1 MKILLV
7 DNDPTLLKFL
17 PPRLE
22 KAGHEVITASDGLQA
37 MDILSDLTPDAI
49 LVDYIMPNVDGKTLC
64 TVIRQN
70 PRLSAVFIAILSAVA
85 AEEAIDI
92 QRLGADCCIA
102 KGPFDRMLVNILDV
116 LEAPKAA
123 ADRCV
128 GGEVIGRAAVSPRRI
143 THELLA
149 AKKHFEMILSRMS
162 EGILEINAQGRIVYA
177 NPAAVGFRGL
187 SERDILGRR
196 FAEVFGVADGSA
208 SEEALRPSA
217 KNKEVAEGQVVL
229 HRNDHRYGMKVIF
242 LEEGTSAALVIL
254 TDFTEQHRAE
264 KALAESEEKYRN
276 VVENITVGILV
287 AQDGRLVF
295 ANHAI
300 SRFLGKS
307 VEELFSEEDPFGFI
321 HPEDRSMVLGRHMR
335 RIKGEQAPER
345 YFFRV
350 FDAEDRTRWV
360 EVSCVLISWNDRPAT
375 LNFFTD
381 VTEQLASQKALAE
394 SEGRY
399 RHLINVAP
407 AGIYEIDYRA
417 PKLLSVNDLLCEYS
431 GYSRQELL
439 EMNPLDLLTEESQ
452 QHYLARLE
460 GLAEKQQ
467 ISDTVEYEGIRK
479 NGERV
484 LFRLSA
490 NYHYEEGQIARA
502 TCVVHDITELRK
514 VEEEKKRL
522 ERQLQQAQKLEA
534 LGTLAGGVSH
544 DFNNLLMGIQARIS
558 LMLMQVEPSHPFYRH
573 LKTIEQYIE
582 NGAGLTKQVLGFARR
597 GKYHVQSTDMNEMVR
612 QSVSMFGRT
621 KKEITIH
628 LDLDEAL
635 PPAMVDRSQIQQM
648 LLNLY
653 VNAWQAM
660 DGAGELTLISK
671 EAVVGNKEAS
681 YGDLEPGRYVEVRV
695 SDNGPGIDP
704 AIHQR
709 IFDPFFTTKER
720 GRGTGLGLAS
730 AYGIAK
736 SHGGSISVESEPG
749 KGAVFV
755 IRLPATEDAVV
766 KETIACDEAATGNET
781 ILLVDDEEIVLES
794 GRELLQKLGYKVITA
809 ENGQQAL
816 DAFRRKKGLVDLVI
830 LDMIMPAMSG
840 GEVFDQLRQI
850 DPEIKVLLSS
860 GYSIDGEAAE
870 ILDRGCNGFIQ
881 KPFRVEPFSL
891 KIREILE
898 PSSGFPAEPL

>member
-7 DNDPTLLKFL
+7 DSDPTLLKSL

-22 KAGHEVITASDGLQA
+22 KAGYEVITASDGLRA
-37 MDILSDLTPDAI
+37 LDILSDLAPDAI
-49 LVDYIMPNVDGKTLC
+49 LVGHIMPDLDGKTLC
-64 TVIRQN
+64 TVVRQN
-70 PRLSAVFIAILSAVA
+70 PRMSAVFIAVLSAA
-85 AEEAIDI
+85 AADEAIDI
-92 QRLGADCCIA
+92 QRYGADCCLA
-102 KGPFDRMLVNILDV
+102 KGPLDRMLVNILDA

-123 ADRCV
+123 ADRCA
-128 GGEVIGRAAVSPRRI
+128 GGEVIGRAAVSPRSI
-143 THELLA
+143 PQELLA
-149 AKKHFEMILSRMS
+149 AKKHFEMILSRLS

-177 NPAAVGFRGL
+177 NPAAVVFSGI

-196 FAEVFGVADGSA
+196 FVEVFGVADRSA
-208 SEEALRPSA
+208 VEEALKPST
-217 KNKEVAEGQVVL
+217 KNKEAAEGRVVV
-229 HRNDHRYGMKVIF
+229 HRNDHRYGMKVLF
-242 LEEGTSAALVIL
+242 LEEGASAALVIL
-254 TDFTEQHRAE
+254 TDFTEQ
-264 KALAESEEKYRN
+264 LA
-276 VVENITVGILV
+276 
-287 AQDGRLVF
+287 F
-295 ANHAI
+295 
-300 SRFLGKS
+300 
-307 VEELFSEEDPFGFI
+307 
-321 HPEDRSMVLGRHMR
+321 
-335 RIKGEQAPER
+335 
-345 YFFRV
+345 
-350 FDAEDRTRWV
+350 
-360 EVSCVLISWNDRPAT
+360 
-375 LNFFTD
+375 
-381 VTEQLASQKALAE
+381 QKALVE
-394 SEGRY
+394 SEVRY

-407 AGIYEIDYRA
+407 AGIYEIDYRV
-417 PKLLSVNDLLCEYS
+417 PELLSVNDLLCEYS

-460 GLAEKQQ
+460 SIAEKQQ

-479 NGERV
+479 NGERI

-490 NYHYEEGQIARA
+490 NYHYEEGRIARA

-558 LMLMQVEPSHPFYRH
+558 LMLMQVDPSHPFYRH
-573 LKTIEQYIE
+573 FKTIEQYIE
-582 NGAGLTKQVLGFARR
+582 NGARLTKQVLGFARR
-597 GKYHVQSTDMNEMVR
+597 GKYHVQSTDMNDMVR
-612 QSVSMFGRT
+612 QSLSMFGRT
-621 KKEITIH
+621 KKEMIIH
-628 LDLDEAL
+628 LDLDETL

-660 DGAGELTLISK
+660 DGAGELTLISG
-671 EAVVGNKEAS
+671 EVLVGSKEAS
-681 YGDLEPGRYVEVRV
+681 YGDLEPGRYVELRV
-695 SDNGPGIDP
+695 SDSGPGIDP
-704 AIHQR
+704 EIHQR

-730 AYGIAK
+730 AYGIVK

-755 IRLPATEDAVV
+755 IRLPVTQDAVV
-766 KETIACDEAATGNET
+766 KDTIACDEAATGKET
-781 ILLVDDEEIVLES
+781 ILLVDDEKIVLES
-794 GRELLQKLGYKVITA
+794 GCELLQKLGYNVVTA

-816 DAFRRKKGLVDLVI
+816 ELFRRKKGLVALVV
-830 LDMIMPAMSG
+830 LDMIMPGMSG
-840 GEVFDQLRQI
+840 GKVFDQLRQI

-898 PSSGFPAEPL
+898 PSGGFPAEPL

>member
-1 MKILLV
+1 MKILIV

-37 MDILSDLTPDAI
+37 MDILSDLTPDVI

-70 PRLSAVFIAILSAVA
+70 PRLSAAFIAVLSAVA
-85 AEEAIDI
+85 AEETIDI

-116 LEAPKAA
+116 LKAPKAA

-177 NPAAVGFRGL
+177 NPAAVGFSGI

-208 SEEALRPSA
+208 AEEALRPSA
-217 KNKEVAEGQVVL
+217 KNKEVAESRFVL
-229 HRNDHRYGMKVIF
+229 QRNDHRYGMKVIF
-242 LEEGTSAALVIL
+242 LEEGASAALVIL
-254 TDFTEQHRAE
+254 TDF
-264 KALAESEEKYRN
+264 
-276 VVENITVGILV
+276 
-287 AQDGRLVF
+287 
-295 ANHAI
+295 
-300 SRFLGKS
+300 
-307 VEELFSEEDPFGFI
+307 
-321 HPEDRSMVLGRHMR
+321 
-335 RIKGEQAPER
+335 
-345 YFFRV
+345 
-350 FDAEDRTRWV
+350 
-360 EVSCVLISWNDRPAT
+360 
-375 LNFFTD
+375 
-381 VTEQLASQKALAE
+381 TEQLASQKALAE
-394 SEGRY
+394 SEVRY

-407 AGIYEIDYRA
+407 AGIYEIDYRT

-460 GLAEKQQ
+460 RIAENQQ
-467 ISDTVEYEGIRK
+467 ISDMVEYEGIRK

-490 NYHYEEGQIARA
+490 NYHYEDGQIARA

-558 LMLMQVEPSHPFYRH
+558 LMLMQVEPSHPFCRH

-597 GKYHVQSTDMNEMVR
+597 GKYHVQSTDMNDMVR

-635 PPAMVDRSQIQQM
+635 LPAMVDRSQIQQM

-660 DGAGELTLISK
+660 DGAGELTLISR
-671 EAVVGNKEAS
+671 EAAVGNKEAS
-681 YGDLEPGRYVEVRV
+681 YGDLAPGRYVEIRV
-695 SDNGPGIDP
+695 CDNGPGIDS

-730 AYGIAK
+730 AYGIVK

-766 KETIACDEAATGNET
+766 EETIAGGETATGNET
-781 ILLVDDEEIVLES
+781 ILLVDDEKIVLES
-794 GRELLQKLGYKVITA
+794 GRELLQKLGYKVVTA

-816 DAFRRKKGLVDLVI
+816 DVFRQKKGRVDLVI
-830 LDMIMPAMSG
+830 LDMIMPGMGG

-891 KIREILE
+891 KLREILE
-898 PSSGFPAEPL
+898 PSGGFPAEPL